1 MSLSKMKNNNLS
13 LSIITKILDDQIKQ
27 ISEASKK
34 EILYEFNAD
43 KTKDLVMNKTV
54 AEFYVADT
62 IASKLENLQTNLILK
77 GE

>member
-1 MSLSKMKNNNLS
+1 MKNYILS
-13 LSIITKILDDQIKQ
+13 LTIIKKILEDQLKQ
-27 ISEASKK
+27 ISDASMK
-34 EILYEFNAD
+34 ELLYEYNSD

-54 AEFYVADT
+54 ADVEFYVADT

>member
-1 MSLSKMKNNNLS
+1 MKNYNLS
-13 LSIITKILDDQIKQ
+13 LSIITKILEDQLKQ
-27 ISEASKK
+27 ISDASKR
-34 EILYEFNAD
+34 ELLYEYNSD

-54 AEFYVADT
+54 ADVEFYVADT